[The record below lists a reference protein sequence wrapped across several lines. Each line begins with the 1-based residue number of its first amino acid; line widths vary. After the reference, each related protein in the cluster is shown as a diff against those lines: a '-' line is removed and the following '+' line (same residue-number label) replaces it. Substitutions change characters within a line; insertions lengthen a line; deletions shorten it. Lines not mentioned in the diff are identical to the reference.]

1 MRNINILIVGQ
12 KNSKSQRNPKG
23 QHLLKGHFSIYKH
36 DSVEDE
42 PCTEIEIESV
52 KPNIDTVPFDKS
64 TTCDFESRSEM
75 EIFKQTEETLKK
87 ENAKLKV
94 ENSTLKSEMIN
105 LKETVQKVIL
115 VLPI

>member
-1 MRNINILIVGQ
+1 MWNINILIVGQ

-23 QHLLKGHFSIYKH
+23 QHLLKRHWSYKH

-52 KPNIDTVPFDKS
+52 KPNIDIVPFDKS
-64 TTCDFESRSEM
+64 TTCDFESQSEM
-75 EIFKQTEETLKK
+75 EILKQTEDK
-87 ENAKLKV
+87 NAKLKV

>member
-1 MRNINILIVGQ
+1 MWNINILIVGQ

-23 QHLLKGHFSIYKH
+23 QHLLKRHWSYKH

-52 KPNIDTVPFDKS
+52 KPNIDIVPFDKS
-64 TTCDFESRSEM
+64 TTCDFESQSEM
-75 EIFKQTEETLKK
+75 VILKQTVETLKK

-115 VLPI
+115 VSPI

>member
-1 MRNINILIVGQ
+1 MIDGQ

-23 QHLLKGHFSIYKH
+23 QHLLKRHWSYKH

-52 KPNIDTVPFDKS
+52 KPNIDIVPFDKS
-64 TTCDFESRSEM
+64 TTCDFESQSEM
-75 EIFKQTEETLKK
+75 EILKQTVETLKK

-115 VLPI
+115 VSPI